1 MKSIT
6 CVLFGRECS
15 NHAFLV
21 VLHSSKSPPRAIPPT
36 AGLAFQGY
44 LLSLYMLD
52 ENFLLAQVTFYMTG
66 ISFLGENPKLI
77 HTIYEDDFRTKKL
90 KKDIFCLVTKA
101 WGQGKCMRSYEES
114 NFRPSRSDALPLNHK
129 DLTLQ
134 K

>member
-1 MKSIT
+1 
-6 CVLFGRECS
+6 
-15 NHAFLV
+15 
-21 VLHSSKSPPRAIPPT
+21 
-36 AGLAFQGY
+36 
-44 LLSLYMLD
+44 MLD

-114 NFRPSRSDALPLNHK
+114 NFRPSRSDALPLSHK
-129 DLTLQ
+129 DLTLGRMSDVSWVI
-134 K
+134 KNWFIFIISAFEVAREGGEGL